1 MDKCGS
7 RIDDLTISRL
17 IVEEYSERL
26 KNVLQV
32 DVALVGG
39 GPSGLAAAFYLGRAG
54 LKTVL
59 FEGRLSIGGGM
70 WGGGIMFNRLV
81 FQPAARPVL
90 DDLGC
95 RYIERENGYLTADSV
110 ETVARLAVRACEAGA
125 VILNGFTVEDVM
137 YRDGR
142 VSGVVVN
149 WTATLKAGLHVD
161 PISVSAKAVVDATG
175 HEASVVRVA
184 LEKSKVQLKT
194 SDGRMQGEGPMWAE
208 QGERLIVEN
217 TGEVVP
223 GLYVTGMAVNAV
235 WGGPRMGPIFGGM
248 LLSGKKVAEQIISS
262 SRFRH
267 EPLA

>member
-39 GPSGLAAAFYLGRAG
+39 GPSGLAAAFYLGQAG

-110 ETVARLAVRACEAGA
+110 ETVARLAVRACEVGA
-125 VILNGFTVEDVM
+125 VILNGFTAEDVM

-142 VSGVVVN
+142 ISGVVVN

-184 LEKSKVQLKT
+184 LEKSKVRLKT

-262 SRFRH
+262 S
-267 EPLA
+267 